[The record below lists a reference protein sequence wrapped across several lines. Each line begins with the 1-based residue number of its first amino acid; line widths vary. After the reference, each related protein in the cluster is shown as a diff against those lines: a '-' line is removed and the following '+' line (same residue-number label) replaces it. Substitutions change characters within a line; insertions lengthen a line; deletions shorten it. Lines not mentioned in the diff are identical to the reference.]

1 MILCASF
8 HFLFVSCYRNDIV
21 WHRDKPWPE
30 TRAVSLQ
37 GSMGRLGLVTG
48 ECHIPSTEWLIRN
61 LPEQSPASASR
72 WCEDLN
78 IAGMGKISDAWG
90 WCDRRRNDRVMF
102 KLLSSLGRQEIFN
115 MRLGKMLSDI
125 SRVSCFCLQDEF
137 VLGQS
142 HTNSPVILSQHGC
155 DDFCL
160 PLWEIGSEKE
170 Y

>member
-61 LPEQSPASASR
+61 LPEQSASR

-78 IAGMGKISDAWG
+78 IAGMGKIYDAWAG
-90 WCDRRRNDRVMF
+90 VTDVVTIVLCLNYCR
-102 KLLSSLGRQEIFN
+102 LGRQEIFN

-125 SRVSCFCLQDEF
+125 SRATLSLFLFAREICFRTESQKF
-137 VLGQS
+137 ASYRQS
-142 HTNSPVILSQHGC
+142 TWL
-155 DDFCL
+155 
-160 PLWEIGSEKE
+160 
-170 Y
+170 